1 MNAEATVKSREDDVQ
16 RLRRQLQAAEN
27 ALADANIDL
36 ADISEIEN
44 RIPGEIDA
52 IKVRLAAAQGELAA
66 CEADVA
72 RLQSLIG
79 SLDSNTA
86 ELVKEIEEL
95 EDSILEDRK
104 IAMEVD
110 DALAS
115 LVEPLENAR
124 VQLKGAEGDILF
136 LREQMLRV
144 EEDLRQAYIRGNEA
158 NTLVSHAR
166 QNLDAI
172 NARYKQEEKR
182 ISEAT
187 LNL

>member
-1 MNAEATVKSREDDVQ
+1 M
-16 RLRRQLQAAEN
+16 
-27 ALADANIDL
+27 
-36 ADISEIEN
+36 
-44 RIPGEIDA
+44 
-52 IKVRLAAAQGELAA
+52 
-66 CEADVA
+66 
-72 RLQSLIG
+72 
-79 SLDSNTA
+79 
-86 ELVKEIEEL
+86 KEIEEL

-104 IAMEVD
+104 VAMEID

-124 VQLKGAEGDILF
+124 VQLKGAEEDILF
-136 LREQMLRV
+136 LRAQMLRV

-158 NTLVSHAR
+158 NTHVSHAR

-172 NARYKQEEKR
+172 NSRYKEEEKR